1 MDKIAGRTV
10 LIRMGVVWFSAF
22 LLLSIFT
29 RGSTHQGISTEEK
42 TMERPTDFLI
52 EDFSRDGGVS
62 AIGTE
67 WRQYTDQVMGGVSTA
82 SYAFE
87 VIDGRRC
94 IHLQGNV
101 SLENRGGFVQVAL
114 PLRQN
119 GRAFDG
125 SQYKGIRLW
134 VLGNGET
141 YYVHLRTGKTW
152 LPWQFYEAPFY
163 ADTQWQKVEIP
174 FENFTPQSLKSAFSP
189 KKLKRMAVVGA
200 KKAFKADIAI
210 ARIEFYR

>member
-1 MDKIAGRTV
+1 MEKIAGKNI
-10 LIRMGVVWFSAF
+10 LIRKGVVWLCAS
-22 LLLSIFT
+22 LLLFTFT
-29 RGSTHQGISTEEK
+29 RGSAYQEISNEEK
-42 TMERPTDFLI
+42 TMDASTDFLI
-52 EDFSRDGGVS
+52 DDFSRDEGIS

-119 GRAFDG
+119 GRAFDA

-134 VLGNGET
+134 IWGNGET

-174 FENFTPQSLKSAFSP
+174 FDNFTPESLKGAFSP
-189 KKLKRMAVVGA
+189 RKLKRLAVVGA
-200 KKAFKADIAI
+200 KKAFKADIAV